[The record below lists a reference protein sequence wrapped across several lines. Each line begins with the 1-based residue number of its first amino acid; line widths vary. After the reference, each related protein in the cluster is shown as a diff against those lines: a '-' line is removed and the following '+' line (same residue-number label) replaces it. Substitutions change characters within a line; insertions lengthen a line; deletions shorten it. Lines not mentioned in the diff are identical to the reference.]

1 MSEVM
6 SEEPQPHMRKWHFS
20 KKEIEDFSPSR
31 KDGINLK
38 RESELRKLYCSF
50 LRELGI
56 KLKVPQVAIGCAM
69 MLCHRFYMHQSHAK
83 NSWQTIATACLFLA
97 SKLEETRCMLDD
109 VVLMSCEIVYKQDP
123 STSQRIR
130 QKREVFKKQRD
141 LIIVGEMHLLSTI
154 AYDVDIQLPYK
165 PLVDALKGLQ
175 VFPDLAKVAWNFV
188 NDWLCTTLCLQ
199 YKPHYIAAGSLFLA
213 AKFQKVKLP
222 TQKGKF
228 WWLEF
233 DISPKQLEDVIKQML
248 HLLEQDRMQAL
259 PPKHEKVTKC
269 ALVGKTDLSSP
280 QSTISDGSSARCR
293 SSHGAT
299 TDVNRLS
306 KSPDSGEKHASVKE
320 ALPCQTSESAS
331 SCVIEEGEDE
341 SQPSTTT
348 ESNQKPPDI
357 ISTHNKFSKIDTGK
371 IKEALKRR
379 RCAEAAKKNLAEAI
393 DPERDSEAWIEKELE
408 NGIELGSSPSKKKR
422 SKYCVEVSTC

>member
-1 MSEVM
+1 MSEVL
-6 SEEPQPHMRKWHFS
+6 SEEPQLYARKWYFS

-31 KDGINLK
+31 KDGISLE

-69 MLCHRFYMHQSHAK
+69 MLCHQFYMRRSHVK

-97 SKLEETRCMLDD
+97 SKIEETRCMLDD
-109 VVLMSCEIVYKQDP
+109 VVLVSYEIVYKQDP

-130 QKREVFKKQRD
+130 QKREVFKKQKD
-141 LIIVGEMHLLSTI
+141 LIIAGEMHLLSTI
-154 AYDVDIQLPYK
+154 AYDLDIQLPYK
-165 PLVDALKGLQ
+165 PLVPALKRLQ

-259 PPKHEKVTKC
+259 PPRHERITKS

-280 QSTISDGSSARCR
+280 QSSVSDGSSARLH
-293 SSHGAT
+293 SSHVAT
-299 TDVNRLS
+299 ADNNRLS
-306 KSPDSGEKHASVKE
+306 KSPDSGEKHISDKE

-331 SCVIEEGEDE
+331 SSVVEEGEGE
-341 SQPSTTT
+341 SQPSAT
-348 ESNQKPPDI
+348 ESNQKPDI
-357 ISTHNKFSKIDTGK
+357 VSALNKSIKIDTDR
-371 IKEALKRR
+371 IREALKRR
-379 RCAEAAKKNLAEAI
+379 RCAEAAKKQLAEANI
-393 DPERDSEAWIEKELE
+393 DPEIDNEAWIERELE
-408 NGIELGSSPSKKKR
+408 NGIELDSAPAKKKQ
-422 SKYCVEVSTC
+422 SKHCGEVLTC